1 MLVLLCIQYKCV
13 FMCVYV
19 CVRVCGPVGIPV
31 TGLRIKGEAMQGMHV
46 MSCCYCAVHMW
57 DIRETAVTFFR
68 CNLTVILNVLLQT
81 KEKVLWHA
89 RK

>member
-19 CVRVCGPVGIPV
+19 CVCVCGPVGIPV

-57 DIRETAVTFFR
+57 DNRETAVTFS
-68 CNLTVILNVLLQT
+68 LQFDRDT
-81 KEKVLWHA
+81 KRVTA
-89 RK
+89 N